1 LAPRFAAQRASFYVR
16 SQQRRNATMALSRSG
31 PSHLLPHTQIH
42 RLRPLRRLAA
52 VVVAAAS
59 AAVVVAAS
67 ASVAACEPH
76 DVIQIAATV
85 KTAHTATT
93 EKITARASV

>member
-1 LAPRFAAQRASFYVR
+1 MKGWP
-16 SQQRRNATMALSRSG
+16 SQSG
-31 PSHLLPHTQIH
+31 ADPQAD
-42 RLRPLRRLAA
+42 LRPLRRLAA

-93 EKITARASV
+93 EKIRARAVGVSGDVLLVSWLVVVQGTPVVGL